1 MLQMGMSHRHAVLS
15 IYGVSLVLSLSAII
29 LTLLTHKQAAIF
41 LVVLS
46 TIVLVAAN
54 KIGVT
59 RAGSRAP
66 YLTQSNKQQ
75 RSSRM

>member
-1 MLQMGMSHRHAVLS
+1 MS
-15 IYGVSLVLSLSAII
+15 IYGVSLVLGLSAIV
-29 LTLLTHKQAAIF
+29 LTLMTTKQAAIF
-41 LVVLS
+41 LVILS

-66 YLTQSNKQQ
+66 YLTQPNKQQ